1 MQILTTRNTGA
12 MNNAPIADAIFDPKE
27 AILVFDDF
35 RTQIASA
42 DTANWNITIGTSTT
56 AVAPGITNAGGV
68 LTLTPTATVN
78 VSVDTW
84 GVFSLAGST
93 NMYFEASV
101 AVGTIAAS
109 GSVFIGLSSLQ
120 GATTVPVP
128 VITNAGAMDG
138 TNSGVGFTITAA
150 TIRGVAGVAAS
161 IGTPVVLTTA
171 AVANTFYRLG
181 MKIEGL
187 NRVSF
192 YLNGNFAGSI
202 EGSAFIPTA
211 VLYGAICTNAVTA
224 VKTVSVD
231 HITIACDR

>member
-12 MNNAPIADAIFDPKE
+12 LNNAPVAKAIFDPKE
-27 AILVFDDF
+27 AILLFDDF

-42 DTANWNITIGTSTT
+42 DTDKWNITIGSSTT

-68 LTLTPTATVN
+68 LTLTPTASVN

-84 GVFSLAGST
+84 GIFQLAGST
-93 NMYFEASV
+93 NLYFEANV

-120 GATTVPVP
+120 GAGTTPVP
-128 VITNAGAMDG
+128 VITTAGAMDG

-150 TIRGVAGVAAS
+150 TIRGVAGIGAA
-161 IGTPVVLTTA
+161 IGTPVVLSTA
-171 AVANTFYRLG
+171 AVASTFYRLG

-192 YLNGNFAGSI
+192 YLNGVFVGSI
-202 EGSAFIPTA
+202 EGSAYIPTA
-211 VLYGAICTNAVTA
+211 VLYAAVCTSAVTA

-231 HITIACDR
+231 HILIACDR